1 MFELLDID
9 KKCNFEKVAN
19 ECLKELDMAKDGKI
33 SKSMLIIV
41 SFLFIY
47 YAKIFNNLLLILTI

>member
-33 SKSMLIIV
+33 SKS
-41 SFLFIY
+41 
-47 YAKIFNNLLLILTI
+47 N